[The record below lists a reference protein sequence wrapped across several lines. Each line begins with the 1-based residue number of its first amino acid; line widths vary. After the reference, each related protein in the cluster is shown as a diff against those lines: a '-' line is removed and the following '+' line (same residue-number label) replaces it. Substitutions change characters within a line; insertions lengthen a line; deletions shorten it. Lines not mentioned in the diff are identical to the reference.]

1 MINETTYLISLMD
14 THFRI
19 FVCLKVAFF
28 DKLYRFNDIPA
39 WGSYAN
45 ETPSLYLMEWK
56 EVNKHTVSL
65 SLGSSAR
72 LKYKKINQP
81 HPFCCTTFVDHLNQ
95 GAFTS
100 GKNETKRRQMKNIKD
115 EINLQFCLMCDL
127 LFFFF
132 LQVLLKLRFLGKK
145 QWKKKTKTKQK
156 QKQWLKLN
164 NNNPIQHIMIK
175 LTSLKQLRRACR
187 KKQTIFRPLK
197 SKI

>member
-100 GKNETKRRQMKNIKD
+100 GKNETKRRQIKKIKD

-145 QWKKKTKTKQK
+145 QRKQNQNKTKTKT
-156 QKQWLKLN
+156 
-164 NNNPIQHIMIK
+164 M
-175 LTSLKQLRRACR
+175 A
-187 KKQTIFRPLK
+187 
-197 SKI
+197 

>member
-1 MINETTYLISLMD
+1 MD

-45 ETPSLYLMEWK
+45 ETPSLYFMEWK

-81 HPFCCTTFVDHLNQ
+81 HPLLHNFCWPFKPGGIHVREKWN
-95 GAFTS
+95 
-100 GKNETKRRQMKNIKD
+100 
-115 EINLQFCLMCDL
+115 
-127 LFFFF
+127 
-132 LQVLLKLRFLGKK
+132 
-145 QWKKKTKTKQK
+145 
-156 QKQWLKLN
+156 
-164 NNNPIQHIMIK
+164 
-175 LTSLKQLRRACR
+175 
-187 KKQTIFRPLK
+187 
-197 SKI
+197 

>member
-95 GAFTS
+95 VAFMS
-100 GKNETKRRQMKNIKD
+100 GKNETKRRLISKMK
-115 EINLQFCLMCDL
+115 INLQFGLMCDL

-145 QWKKKTKTKQK
+145 Q
-156 QKQWLKLN
+156 
-164 NNNPIQHIMIK
+164 
-175 LTSLKQLRRACR
+175 R
-187 KKQTIFRPLK
+187 KKNPKQNKNKNNGLN
-197 SKI
+197 

>member
-28 DKLYRFNDIPA
+28 DKLYRFNNIPA

-65 SLGSSAR
+65 SLGSSAC
-72 LKYKKINQP
+72 LKYKKNQSTTSFLL
-81 HPFCCTTFVDHLNQ
+81 HNFCWPFKP

-100 GKNETKRRQMKNIKD
+100 GKNETKRRQTKKIKD
-115 EINLQFCLMCDL
+115 EINLQFCLMCDH

-145 QWKKKTKTKQK
+145 QWKTKQNK
-156 QKQWLKLN
+156 NKNNGLN
-164 NNNPIQHIMIK
+164 
-175 LTSLKQLRRACR
+175 
-187 KKQTIFRPLK
+187 
-197 SKI
+197 